1 MAKTQIE
8 NTFDRF
14 LRDSMISVIL
24 VTQEV
29 SEKYLREKIAKRE
42 EIYPVI
48 LEIPSKEKPYDPVK
62 DLVMQR
68 AHRLLYGSDL
78 SADNLSW
85 SIN

>member
-1 MAKTQIE
+1 MVE
-8 NTFDRF
+8 SSFDKY
-14 LRDSMISVIL
+14 LRDPMISVIL
-24 VTQEV
+24 VTQEA
-29 SEKYLREKIAKRE
+29 SEKFLREKISRRE

-78 SADNLSW
+78 SAESTQ
-85 SIN
+85 

>member
-1 MAKTQIE
+1 MVE

-14 LRDSMISVIL
+14 LRDSMISVVL

-29 SEKYLREKIAKRE
+29 SEKFLREKIARRE

-62 DLVMQR
+62 DMVMQR

-78 SADNLSW
+78 APENAQ
-85 SIN
+85 

>member
-1 MAKTQIE
+1 MPKQLVE

-14 LRDSMISVIL
+14 TRDALISVIL

-29 SEKYLREKIAKRE
+29 SEKYLREKIARRE

-78 SADNLSW
+78 APESLQ
-85 SIN
+85 

>member
-1 MAKTQIE
+1 MPKQMVE

-14 LRDSMISVIL
+14 LKDSSISVIL
-24 VTQEV
+24 LTQEV
-29 SEKYLREKIAKRE
+29 SEKFLREKITKRE

-62 DLVMQR
+62 DVVIQR

-78 SADNLSW
+78 SADTA
-85 SIN
+85 

>member
-1 MAKTQIE
+1 MPKAQIE
-8 NTFDRF
+8 NTFDRY
-14 LRDSMISVIL
+14 LKDSMISVIL

-29 SEKYLREKIAKRE
+29 SEKYLREKISKRE

-78 SADNLSW
+78 SADNIS
-85 SIN
+85 